1 MLLLLSTLVF
11 STLVQAQGT
20 PAAPD
25 LDEDETSRAGDASPQ
40 EQAPRADAEIIVHGE
55 LEVQQAKKALNKQLV
70 DLGYTP
76 RRRSDGRTVY
86 IHQDGWRQKLI
97 MDDDGYVYFRQRPPH
112 VTGPPETGLV
122 YDDWPILPWTTCV
135 FFPPACINIG
145 SVPRNHRLKLKD
157 KERTLVAS
165 QDELVRYADA
175 LAGEALADRLYEEV
189 PDLLDAIWLEGR
201 HLEQPELELP
211 DASSRRQAILEFWIS
226 RTDNSYGDAVRE
238 VVEAYMVYV
247 VNDSSEPFT
256 AEEIAWANAT
266 RRCERL
272 LVLWE
277 Y

>member
-11 STLVQAQGT
+11 STLVQAQST
-20 PAAPD
+20 PSAPD
-25 LDEDETSRAGDASPQ
+25 LDQDETSRAGDAPQQ

-55 LEVQQAKKALNKQLV
+55 LEVQQAKKALNQQLV

-135 FFPPACINIG
+135 FFPPACVNIG

-201 HLEQPELELP
+201 HLEQPELALP

-256 AEEIAWANAT
+256 EEEIAWANAT
-266 RRCERL
+266 RRCERA